1 MLSAF
6 LDSTNSKHLMLL
18 DFIYV
23 KFLLV
28 LTTRINTLCR
38 RRLRQQWMPCLQD
51 LAKVVSWKTVLSQ
64 EEERWEKSRPILCNM
79 GRHWGTRYLTVTVS
93 VHFLSLNVQMRLYL
107 EVPHSL
113 KFAPVLIC
121 IIIFLAFRFNV
132 ISEDCMIAFICSSL
146 ILCSD

>member
-1 MLSAF
+1 MQKKAKTAVDAMLTRSHEGR
-6 LDSTNSKHLMLL
+6 L
-18 DFIYV
+18 V
-23 KFLLV
+23 KDC
-28 LTTRINTLCR
+28 TLSGR
-38 RRLRQQWMPCLQD
+38 R
-51 LAKVVSWKTVLSQ
+51 KVGK
-64 EEERWEKSRPILCNM
+64 KSRPILCNM